1 MAGQTSEHDARSIA
15 RGGPDKLPRSRPK
28 VSSFRLRRD
37 EGSDGMSMQAVEAT
51 SEQST
56 DIAMTVVVTMR
67 QMGVLGLPR
76 NYEIFYEALTGSNH
90 ELSVDL
96 VSLGNRP
103 KQEELDQIGHKYFA
117 QNHGHGIVDGARETI
132 SRQLEEV
139 TRILLNERNYLEK
152 YSRILDQTAEGLNN
166 RQLINKDILQKI
178 VGVMSTATSSTID
191 HGRQA
196 VSYARRQVDGA
207 RKRQVEA
214 RGIQAARRHR
224 SADAYLEPPRVRPAH
239 LQDLRFAQERDVQRA
254 DPRRHRPLQG
264 NQRPLRPSGRRQDH
278 PDHRRD
284 PAVQQPR
291 RHVRG
296 AHRRR
301 GIRADRRRR
310 QRRGDL
316 RLRRPPARRHRARR
330 RSPTA
335 RPASTTGRSPFRWAS
350 AWRARPTGPR
360 TSMPRPTAR
369 STAPRSTAA
378 TR

>member
-1 MAGQTSEHDARSIA
+1 
-15 RGGPDKLPRSRPK
+15 
-28 VSSFRLRRD
+28 
-37 EGSDGMSMQAVEAT
+37 MSMQAVEAT

-103 KQEELDQIGHKYFA
+103 KQEELDAIGHKYFA

-139 TRILLNERNYLEK
+139 TKILLNERNYLEK

-196 VSYARRQVDGA
+196 VS
-207 RKRQVEA
+207 
-214 RGIQAARRHR
+214 
-224 SADAYLEPPRVRPAH
+224 
-239 LQDLRFAQERDVQRA
+239 
-254 DPRRHRPLQG
+254 
-264 NQRPLRPSGRRQDH
+264 
-278 PDHRRD
+278 
-284 PAVQQPR
+284 
-291 RHVRG
+291 
-296 AHRRR
+296 
-301 GIRADRRRR
+301 
-310 QRRGDL
+310 
-316 RLRRPPARRHRARR
+316 
-330 RSPTA
+330 
-335 RPASTTGRSPFRWAS
+335 
-350 AWRARPTGPR
+350 
-360 TSMPRPTAR
+360 
-369 STAPRSTAA
+369 
-378 TR
+378 